1 MKFLLWYWFEGRKS
15 TVQQLMETLHRRN
28 EGKKQRQKT
37 LRELAK
43 LGPPPKYET
52 NNSVGIIGK

>member
-15 TVQQLMETLHRRN
+15 TVQQFMETLHRRN
-28 EGKKQRQKT
+28 EGTKQRKKA

-43 LGPPPKYET
+43 LGPPPKYE
-52 NNSVGIIGK
+52 IK